1 MRPITPEQVD
11 GIVLSLVNTGAV
23 TKHHQTYFKSGH
35 PLPAWLLPDLL
46 FDALV
51 ADGLLA
57 LTPPNDKGLARV
69 SRHRPGALCPA
80 VPYASGGTPCLSPVL
95 TDRSISSP
103 CRARQEKWLGLTR
116 LAVGLG

>member
-1 MRPITPEQVD
+1 MKPLTPEEVD
-11 GIVLSLVNTGAV
+11 GIALSLVNTGEV

-57 LTPPNDKGLARV
+57 LTPSNDQQQGAARV
-69 SRHRPGALCPA
+69 S
-80 VPYASGGTPCLSPVL
+80 L
-95 TDRSISSP
+95 TDTGRACYAQLCHVYQGHTIHAARSD
-103 CRARQEKWLGLTR
+103 
-116 LAVGLG
+116 

>member
-1 MRPITPEQVD
+1 MPEEVD
-11 GIVLSLVNTGAV
+11 WIALSLVNTGEV

-57 LTPPNDKGLARV
+57 LTPSNDKGQARV
-69 SRHRPGALCPA
+69 L
-80 VPYASGGTPCLSPVL
+80 L
-95 TDRSISSP
+95 TDTG
-103 CRARQEKWLGLTR
+103 RARYAQLSH
-116 LAVGLG
+116 VH

>member
-1 MRPITPEQVD
+1 MKPLTPEQVD
-11 GIVLSLVNTGAV
+11 WIALSLVNTGEV

-57 LTPPNDKGLARV
+57 LTPSNDTGLARV
-69 SRHRPGALCPA
+69 ALTDTGRAHYAQLRH
-80 VPYASGGTPCLSPVL
+80 VHQGTSCLPPVL
-95 TDRSISSP
+95 TGRSTRRRPST
-103 CRARQEKWLGLTR
+103 AREMTR
-116 LAVGLG
+116 G

>member
-1 MRPITPEQVD
+1 MKSLTLEQVD
-11 GIVLSLVNTGAV
+11 GIALSLVNTGEV

-57 LTPPNDKGLARV
+57 LTPSNDRGLARV
-69 SRHRPGALCPA
+69 S
-80 VPYASGGTPCLSPVL
+80 L
-95 TDRSISSP
+95 TDTGRVRYAQLCHVHQGHTVPAGCSD
-103 CRARQEKWLGLTR
+103 
-116 LAVGLG
+116 